1 METLSHNRS
10 HEGVQGVYSHASQET
25 GTEMTFSVFV
35 PPQAGEL
42 GAGAKLPVLWYL
54 SGLTCTHANVT
65 EKGASPMDVDSLVKQ
80 QVKEEINALWRGAGK
95 GGKGGR

>member
-35 PPQAGEL
+35 PPQDAEL
-42 GAGAKLPVLWYL
+42 GAGAKLPMLWYL
-54 SGLTCTHANVT
+54 SGLTCTCTNMMEKSGVQEHA
-65 EKGASPMDVDSLVKQ
+65 A
-80 QVKEEINALWRGAGK
+80 
-95 GGKGGR
+95 